1 MNFEKIWREI
11 TEINIFGLTFA
22 DVRDGNFDL
31 QDIHCQGRKAPVT
44 TETCLELSGETR
56 FEALST

>member
-1 MNFEKIWREI
+1 MKSTYLDSE
-11 TEINIFGLTFA
+11 IFGCQ
-22 DVRDGNFDL
+22 RSSMDL
-31 QDIHCQGRKAPVT
+31 QDIHCQERKAPVT